1 MNYSQSPHKFLVL
14 MISNTI
20 LFSANYATAQIVQD
34 GTLPNNSQVRPETN
48 ITIIEG
54 GTLSQDGKN
63 LFHSFKEFSIPAN
76 HTVEFKSSGNVQN
89 IINRVTG
96 NSVSNIDGILK
107 VSGTSNLFV
116 INPNGIIFG
125 PNASLNIGG
134 SFIASTASS
143 LNFSD
148 GNKFSAVSPITTP
161 LLTVS
166 VPVGLQ
172 FGAVAQPIFNQS
184 QAISPDGMINGLP
197 GNVGIQVKPGKTLA
211 LVGGDITFEGGN
223 LTASSG
229 RIELG
234 SVAANSLVS
243 LHISDEQSL
252 VLGYENVQKF
262 QDIKLTQRTEAP
274 SYTGILSRINGSGE
288 RGGTIHV
295 QAKRLLLDSDS
306 IILTN
311 SLNSEL
317 GGTLTVN
324 TSESVELTGDD
335 TSLRVR
341 NNGRGEAG
349 NLTIN
354 TGKLV
359 VRDGAQVL
367 INSGDSIDSVPVGQL
382 TVNASDSVE
391 LLGFSFFDNRNFPTG
406 LSSGAPRSGN
416 AGNIT
421 IATRILRI
429 QGRAAVS
436 TQSAG
441 TSLASSEFIP
451 ATGKGGNLTVNALES
466 IELIGDPSTNNDN
479 LINGLFTSTKGVGT
493 AGNLTITTGKLI
505 VQDGAGISVSSLGS
519 GLNQGKAGDLSVT
532 ANSILLENQTKLISQ
547 SLSGQG
553 GNIRLNVRDLLLMR
567 RDSQISTNA
576 GSDGNGGN
584 ITINARN
591 GFLVAPTFGNN
602 DITANANF
610 GSGGKITINAKSIFG
625 FVPRTRADLVR
636 ELNTEDPKQLNPNK
650 LDTNDITA
658 FSQQSPSF
666 NGTVEINSPDV
677 DPSKGLVELPVNVVD
692 ASTQIAASCNGGGKL
707 AKGKFTVTG
716 RGGIPSNPIEQL
728 TAEAVLADWI
738 TLEPEIN
745 DRANALQNRTVNQE
759 QLHPKNY
766 SQLVNSVT
774 ETNEIVEAQGWM
786 VDPNGNVVLVAQVPA
801 ATLHSPALTTVSCA
815 AN

>member
-1 MNYSQSPHKFLVL
+1 MSYFQNSHNFLGL
-14 MISNTI
+14 IISSTI
-20 LFSANYATAQIVQD
+20 VYSANSAIAQIIQD
-34 GTLPNNSQVRPETN
+34 GTLPNNSQVRPQEN
-48 ITIIEG
+48 ITTIEG
-54 GTLSQDGKN
+54 GTLSQDGNN
-63 LFHSFKEFSIPAN
+63 LFHSFKEFSVPEN
-76 HTVEFKSSGNVQN
+76 HIVEFKYNGNVQN
-89 IINRVTG
+89 IISRVTG
-96 NSVSNIDGILK
+96 NSVSQIDGILK
-107 VSGTSNLFV
+107 VSGIPNLFI

-125 PNASLNIGG
+125 ANASLDIGG
-134 SFIASTASS
+134 SFIATTASS

-148 GNKFSAVSPITTP
+148 GNNFSAVSPTTIP
-161 LLTVS
+161 LLAVS

-172 FGAVAQPIFNQS
+172 FGTVANPIRNQS
-184 QAISPDGMINGLP
+184 QASPNGITNSFRQP
-197 GNVGIQVKPGKTLA
+197 VGLQVQAGKTLA
-211 LVGGDITFEGGN
+211 LVGGNLVFEGGN
-223 LTASSG
+223 LTAKSG

-234 SVAANSLVS
+234 SVAANSFVS
-243 LHISDEQSL
+243 LKPTSEGWA
-252 VLGYENVQKF
+252 LGYEGVQKF
-262 QDIKLTQRTEAP
+262 QNIQLIQRIDNYIQIP
-274 SYTGILSRINGSGE
+274 SQISAVSQDKEGGSIQVHGN
-288 RGGTIHV
+288 
-295 QAKRLLLDSDS
+295 L
-306 IILTN
+306 
-311 SLNSEL
+311 
-317 GGTLTVN
+317 
-324 TSESVELTGDD
+324 VELTGN
-335 TSLRVR
+335 RVLLTTQS
-341 NNGRGEAG
+341 RGIRDGGDLTITAKKISIQDGAQVFASTINKGKGG
-349 NLTIN
+349 NLIVKASDAVELVGSLTMDTITGLINSTAGQGKAGDITIN
-354 TGKLV
+354 TGKL
-359 VRDGAQVL
+359 
-367 INSGDSIDSVPVGQL
+367 
-382 TVNASDSVE
+382 
-391 LLGFSFFDNRNFPTG
+391 
-406 LSSGAPRSGN
+406 
-416 AGNIT
+416 
-421 IATRILRI
+421 RILN
-429 QGRAAVS
+429 GAVLV
-436 TQSAG
+436 AEI
-441 TSLASSEFIP
+441 TSPVIP
-451 ATGKGGNLTVNALES
+451 DAGKGGGNITVNALES
-466 IELIGDPSTNNDN
+466 VEIAGISIAGDPSTLSASSTNSSGDAGD
-479 LINGLFTSTKGVGT
+479 INVNARS
-493 AGNLTITTGKLI
+493 IRI
-505 VQDGAGISVSSLGS
+505 E
-519 GLNQGKAGDLSVT
+519 NQGKITTD
-532 ANSILLENQTKLISQ
+532 